1 MPGSYGVSRLAP
13 CPGVVA
19 ELDVAVFAVAVGRAS
34 LLCGRRFQPH
44 FLLVGGPAVDRRF
57 APGLQRFRRTVLQP
71 VEVALVIFG
80 VFRESLH
87 HGDEFIEEFDVGVQR
102 DAPFPFYV
110 GLRVR
115 GDQQDQFVDSGPDAA
130 FDFVDVEPLLGRQ
143 FSGLFLFAFESD
155 LISHIASDID
165 GPFERSGVL
174 LFRRSDGDVQGSRQR
189 FFELGRVRPLD
200 VFPAGVVL
208 VVVAGCAQRY
218 RAGQQQYRDQ
228 RGDAPLRDFQR

>member
-1 MPGSYGVSRLAP
+1 MS
-13 CPGVVA
+13 GVVA

-115 GDQQDQFVDSGPDAA
+115 GDQQDQFVDSGLTP
-130 FDFVDVEPLLGRQ
+130 R
-143 FSGLFLFAFESD
+143 
-155 LISHIASDID
+155 LISSTLSHSSA
-165 GPFERSGVL
+165 
-174 LFRRSDGDVQGSRQR
+174 GSSPDSS
-189 FFELGRVRPLD
+189 FSPSN
-200 VFPAGVVL
+200 PT
-208 VVVAGCAQRY
+208 
-218 RAGQQQYRDQ
+218 
-228 RGDAPLRDFQR
+228 

>member
-1 MPGSYGVSRLAP
+1 MS
-13 CPGVVA
+13 GVVA

-57 APGLQRFRRTVLQP
+57 APGLQGFRRTVLQP

-174 LFRRSDGDVQGSRQR
+174 LFRRSDRDVQGSRQR

-228 RGDAPLRDFQR
+228 RGDASLRDFLR